1 MSESDTN
8 MKQEPLL
15 SLLKLAPS
23 PQSRDYVEN
32 KKQFQ
37 LHTLLTE
44 QRHPKT
50 WNLSFVIKDDVRAG
64 LEQIFS
70 TDEDISRKIRQMV
83 EDPAELDT
91 LTQAAQAVSRAIR
104 ENRNIFIYG
113 CGSTGRL
120 AKQMESAL
128 WRPFW

>member
-1 MSESDTN
+1 MGGSEIN
-8 MKQEPLL
+8 QKRELLL
-15 SLLKLAPS
+15 SLLKLATA

-32 KKQFQ
+32 KTQFQ

-50 WNLSFVIKDDVRAG
+50 WNLSFVIKDDVQGG

-70 TDEDISRKIRQMV
+70 VDEDISLRLHQLV

-104 ENRNIFIYG
+104 ENRKIFIYG
-113 CGSTGRL
+113 CGSEEQPGV
-120 AKQMESAL
+120 E
-128 WRPFW
+128 